1 MKNVKVQ
8 PASPIQTFHLPR
20 YGQLADV
27 GLYLEQTT
35 KYINS
40 FLAPLDCPEI
50 TASMISNYVKKG
62 LIPKPVKKQYYA
74 EHLAYLFFVAVVKQL
89 ISMEDITL
97 LTRIQRA
104 SYPVE
109 VAYDYFCDE
118 FENAVFFLFGIK
130 ETMEAYGQTESE
142 EKELLRGIL
151 YSAAHLIYMHARLD
165 AHRAKLN
172 EL

>member
-1 MKNVKVQ
+1 
-8 PASPIQTFHLPR
+8 
-20 YGQLADV
+20 
-27 GLYLEQTT
+27 
-35 KYINS
+35 
-40 FLAPLDCPEI
+40 
-50 TASMISNYVKKG
+50 
-62 LIPKPVKKQYYA
+62 
-74 EHLAYLFFVAVVKQL
+74 
-89 ISMEDITL
+89 MEDITL